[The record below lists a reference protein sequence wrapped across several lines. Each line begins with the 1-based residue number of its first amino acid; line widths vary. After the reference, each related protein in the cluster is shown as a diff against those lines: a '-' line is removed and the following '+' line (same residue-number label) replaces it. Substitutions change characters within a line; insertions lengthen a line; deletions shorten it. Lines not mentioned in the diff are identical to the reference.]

1 MNNTINP
8 KKNKDKKKKK
18 NKKDKKDKKDKNDQF
33 STKNILEISIDLS
46 NPKEFEKNILDL
58 KKKLQF
64 LKNNE

>member
-1 MNNTINP
+1 MNNTKNT
-8 KKNKDKKKKK
+8 KNTKNKNND
-18 NKKDKKDKKDKNDQF
+18 NDKNNKF

-64 LKNNE
+64 LKDNKN

>member
-1 MNNTINP
+1 MTIYINKMNNTTNP
-8 KKNKDKKKKK
+8 KKNKK
-18 NKKDKKDKKDKNDQF
+18 NKKNKKDKNDQF

>member
-1 MNNTINP
+1 MNNTKNT
-8 KKNKDKKKKK
+8 KNTKNK
-18 NKKDKKDKKDKNDQF
+18 NNDKNNKF

-64 LKNNE
+64 LKDNKN